1 MMITNRVTSNQQQ
14 LELALKDW
22 QEYTSLT
29 ENLMVWLR
37 EKEKVLRSQSKALTV
52 RDVEREL
59 DTMKVFICTTIF
71 SIFLVSTKRDPLLLV
86 RIEETRLATCLLRL
100 FFDML
105 TCMFC
110 SGEYKTREILAFFSV
125 NLK

>member
-1 MMITNRVTSNQQQ
+1 MITNRVTSNQQQ

-22 QEYTSLT
+22 QEYSSLT

-59 DTMKVFICTTIF
+59 DAMKVPICTTT
-71 SIFLVSTKRDPLLLV
+71 FLV
-86 RIEETRLATCLLRL
+86 
-100 FFDML
+100 
-105 TCMFC
+105 
-110 SGEYKTREILAFFSV
+110 FS
-125 NLK
+125 